1 MAFTAQD
8 VKELREMTGCG
19 MMDCKKALTE
29 TNGDKEKAIE
39 FLREKGLATAAKKA
53 GRIAAEGIVKAYI
66 DEAAKVGV
74 LVEVNSETDFVAK
87 NAEFQE
93 FVTNVAKQIAATNP
107 ADVEALLAE
116 KFIEGDKT
124 IGEMLTE
131 KIAKIGENMNIRR
144 FCRFEGDIVS
154 YIHGEGRIGVLV
166 KFDTDVADQN
176 GFAEFG
182 KDIAMQIAAAGAQYL
197 DKASVPADVVEKE
210 KEILSVQAL
219 NEGKPANIVEKMVMG
234 RINKFYKEVCLV
246 EQEYIKDP
254 DISVTKY
261 VQDTASKL
269 GGSIKIADYVR
280 FEKGEG
286 LEKKEENFADEV
298 ASMIK

>member
-1 MAFTAQD
+1 M
-8 VKELREMTGCG
+8 
-19 MMDCKKALTE
+19 
-29 TNGDKEKAIE
+29 
-39 FLREKGLATAAKKA
+39 
-53 GRIAAEGIVKAYI
+53 
-66 DEAAKVGV
+66 
-74 LVEVNSETDFVAK
+74 VEVNSETDFVAK

-93 FVTNVAKQIAATNP
+93 FVTNVAKQVAATNP
-107 ADVEALLAE
+107 ADVEELLAQ
-116 KFIEGDKT
+116 KFIEGDAT

-144 FCRFEGDIVS
+144 FCRFDGDVVS

-166 KFDTDVADQN
+166 KFDTDVAGKE

-197 DKASVPADVVEKE
+197 DKESVPADVVEKE
-210 KEILSVQAL
+210 KEILSAQAL
-219 NEGKPANIVEKMVMG
+219 NEGKPANIVEKMVIG
-234 RINKFYKEVCLV
+234 RINKFYKEVCLI

-261 VQDTASKL
+261 IKDTADKL
-269 GGSIKIADYVR
+269 GGSIKVVDYAR